1 MQGTKR
7 EKKIT
12 VKFFLNEA
20 VEPVRGEGKKKYYPL
35 YVQVTYNRKNMQFK
49 SKYSEYYES
58 LDEVKSSL
66 LQFEETVIKTIVSY
80 EAANV
85 KGEYNLKGLK
95 KKYEVYSTSILEA
108 LEHYLKPKLRLAVLK
123 TGSELSMVLNFTDVN
138 VTVNLLYKAAQLLF
152 KDFNSYLLD
161 KVKEELNAYNH
172 YQNFYNPVLS
182 YNFPTLIDWV
192 NGSYRREPEKKLDDV
207 FKHRQELIKSIKSL
221 IDHSVKEKLKEL
233 GE

>member
-1 MQGTKR
+1 MQSTKR

-20 VEPVRGEGKKKYYPL
+20 VEPVRGEGKKKCFPL

-49 SKYSEYYES
+49 SKYSEYYER
-58 LDEVKSSL
+58 LEEVKSSL
-66 LQFEETVIKTIVSY
+66 LQFEERVIKSTVTY

-85 KGEYNLKGLK
+85 KEEYDLKGLK

-123 TGSELSMVLNFTDVN
+123 TGSELSMVLNFTDAN
-138 VTVNLLYKAAQLLF
+138 VTVNLLYEAALLLF
-152 KDFNSYLLD
+152 KDFDSCLPD
-161 KVKEELNAYNH
+161 KIKEELEAYNQ
-172 YQNFYNPVLS
+172 YQKFYRPVLT
-182 YNFPTLIDWV
+182 YNFPTLIDWLD
-192 NGSYRREPEKKLDDV
+192 GGYRRELEMKLDDA
-207 FKHRQELIKSIKSL
+207 FKNKPELIKSIKSL

-233 GE
+233 VE

>member
-1 MQGTKR
+1 MQVTKR

-20 VEPVRGEGKKKYYPL
+20 VEPVIGEGKKKHYPL

-49 SKYSEYYES
+49 SKYSEYYGS
-58 LDEVKSSL
+58 LDEVKPSL
-66 LQFEETVIKTIVSY
+66 LRFEEKVIKSIVSY
-80 EAANV
+80 EVVNIT
-85 KGEYNLKGLK
+85 GEYDLKGLK
-95 KKYEVYSTSILEA
+95 KKYEVYSTSILEV

-152 KDFNSYLLD
+152 KDFDSYLSD

-172 YQNFYNPVLS
+172 YQKIYRPVLT

-192 NGSYRREPEKKLDDV
+192 DGSYRRELEKKLDET
-207 FKHRQELIKSIKSL
+207 FKNKELIKSIKSL
-221 IDHSVKEKLKEL
+221 IDHSVKEKLKGLIE
-233 GE
+233 